1 MSIRLQTGSWRNDVR
16 MKRKIAAILL
26 AGCLGMT
33 ALTPAAASPS
43 ASKETDKES
52 ETKADAEAA
61 SERSSETVSETASEA
76 SSTHRTSA
84 ETGTEDAGSI
94 TEAMSETESTAVTE
108 RPDYR
113 ALDYVTVGQYRQLPV
128 ETDEITVTDEDID
141 AALRAA
147 IPAEDY
153 TDVPDGTVERGD
165 IVNIDYTGKIDGN
178 EFEGGTAKGQ
188 DLTIGSGTFI
198 DGFEEGLLGLKAGDT
213 TDLDLTFPEDYVSST
228 LAGKAVVFTVKIN
241 SIRRAPEITSELI
254 SEISDGS
261 YSTVEGYRDYQRE
274 QVQAQKEEEQENEI
288 NTELMTLLYNTC
300 KISSYPP
307 ELMAYSKY
315 QITQYYENMAARY
328 GMSTDDFLQQTM
340 GMDEASFEAAVE
352 KNAEEGLQQEL
363 ILKAIAETEGME
375 VSDEEYEEG
384 CRQYAQ
390 TMGYGDDVENFRND
404 FGEKEIRV
412 SLLMSRVMQF
422 VRDNAVITVRETE
435 TESELR
441 PEEITESATES
452 QTGPAAEKKTKEQS
466 DAATEAAAETT
477 TETTTETKD

>member
-1 MSIRLQTGSWRNDVR
+1 M
-16 MKRKIAAILL
+16 
-26 AGCLGMT
+26 
-33 ALTPAAASPS
+33 
-43 ASKETDKES
+43 
-52 ETKADAEAA
+52 
-61 SERSSETVSETASEA
+61 RS
-76 SSTHRTSA
+76 
-84 ETGTEDAGSI
+84 
-94 TEAMSETESTAVTE
+94 
-108 RPDYR
+108 
-113 ALDYVTVGQYRQLPV
+113 L
-128 ETDEITVTDEDID
+128 TDEITVTDEDID

-153 TDVPDGTVERGD
+153 ADVPDGTVESGD

-178 EFEGGTAKGQ
+178 EFEGGTAAGQ

-198 DGFEEGLLGLKAGDT
+198 DGFEEGLLGLKVGDT

-241 SIRRAPEITSELI
+241 SIRRAPEITAELI

-328 GMSTDDFLQQTM
+328 GMSTEDFLQQTM

-352 KNAEEGLQQEL
+352 KNAVEGLQQEL
-363 ILKAIAETEGME
+363 ILKAIAETEGIE

-390 TMGYGDDVENFRND
+390 TMGYGDDVDNFRND

-435 TESELR
+435 TESELQ

-452 QTGPAAEKKTKEQS
+452 QTGPAAEKKTEEQS

-477 TETTTETKD
+477 TEITTETKD

>member
-1 MSIRLQTGSWRNDVR
+1 MSIRLQTGSWRNGVR

-33 ALTPAAASPS
+33 ALTPAASPS
-43 ASKETDKES
+43 ASNETDKES
-52 ETKADAEAA
+52 ETKTDAEAA
-61 SERSSETVSETASEA
+61 SERSSETVSEAASEA
-76 SSTHRTSA
+76 STAHRTSA
-84 ETGTEDAGSI
+84 ETGTEDTGSI

-153 TDVPDGTVERGD
+153 ADVPDGTVESGD

-178 EFEGGTAKGQ
+178 EFEGGTAAGQ

-198 DGFEEGLLGLKAGDT
+198 DGFEEGLLGLKVGDT

-241 SIRRAPEITSELI
+241 SIRRAPEITAELI

-328 GMSTDDFLQQTM
+328 GMSTED
-340 GMDEASFEAAVE
+340 
-352 KNAEEGLQQEL
+352 
-363 ILKAIAETEGME
+363 
-375 VSDEEYEEG
+375 
-384 CRQYAQ
+384 
-390 TMGYGDDVENFRND
+390 
-404 FGEKEIRV
+404 
-412 SLLMSRVMQF
+412 
-422 VRDNAVITVRETE
+422 
-435 TESELR
+435 
-441 PEEITESATES
+441 
-452 QTGPAAEKKTKEQS
+452 
-466 DAATEAAAETT
+466 
-477 TETTTETKD
+477 

>member
-1 MSIRLQTGSWRNDVR
+1 
-16 MKRKIAAILL
+16 
-26 AGCLGMT
+26 
-33 ALTPAAASPS
+33 
-43 ASKETDKES
+43 
-52 ETKADAEAA
+52 
-61 SERSSETVSETASEA
+61 
-76 SSTHRTSA
+76 
-84 ETGTEDAGSI
+84 
-94 TEAMSETESTAVTE
+94 
-108 RPDYR
+108 
-113 ALDYVTVGQYRQLPV
+113 
-128 ETDEITVTDEDID
+128 
-141 AALRAA
+141 
-147 IPAEDY
+147 
-153 TDVPDGTVERGD
+153 
-165 IVNIDYTGKIDGN
+165 
-178 EFEGGTAKGQ
+178 
-188 DLTIGSGTFI
+188 
-198 DGFEEGLLGLKAGDT
+198 
-213 TDLDLTFPEDYVSST
+213 VSST

-241 SIRRAPEITSELI
+241 SIRRAPEITAELI

-328 GMSTDDFLQQTM
+328 GMSTEDFLQQTM

-375 VSDEEYEEG
+375 ISDEEYEEG

-435 TESELR
+435 TESELQ

-452 QTGPAAEKKTKEQS
+452 QTGPAAEKKTEEQS

-477 TETTTETKD
+477 TEITTETKD